1 MSFILDA
8 LRKSETERQ
17 QDTGP
22 GIAASRYG
30 AAAKKPNRWIPIL
43 AIFLAANAILLF
55 SLLWR
60 DQDTPEIEPAA
71 NTAEIPAIPVNPP
84 PMPRAARPGPEVRPL
99 ASEAAAATQKAT
111 PTAAS
116 SAEPANQSKLAEPA
130 TDSTDRGKLQ
140 DGEITQTLQE
150 LLVAGELELP
160 PLRIDIH
167 VYSDD
172 PPNRFVFIN
181 MTKYREGDRLSE
193 GPLLKEVD
201 PTGVLLSHEG
211 KTFRLDRE

>member
-22 GIAASRYG
+22 GIAATRYG
-30 AAAKKPNRWIPIL
+30 AAKKKPNRWIPIV
-43 AIFLAANAILLF
+43 AIFLAANALLLLA
-55 SLLWR
+55 LLWR
-60 DQDTPEIEPAA
+60 NDKPPQIKAA
-71 NTAEIPAIPVNPP
+71 VDEVEIPAVPVSPP

-99 ASEAAAATQKAT
+99 AGEAAAATQNTAPKAARSPT
-111 PTAAS
+111 PKST
-116 SAEPANQSKLAEPA
+116 SAEPVR
-130 TDSTDRGKLQ
+130 DSASG
-140 DGEITQTLQE
+140 GEVADTQTAKTLQE
-150 LLVAGELELP
+150 LLVMGEVELP

-181 MTKYREGDRLSE
+181 MTKYREGDRLNE